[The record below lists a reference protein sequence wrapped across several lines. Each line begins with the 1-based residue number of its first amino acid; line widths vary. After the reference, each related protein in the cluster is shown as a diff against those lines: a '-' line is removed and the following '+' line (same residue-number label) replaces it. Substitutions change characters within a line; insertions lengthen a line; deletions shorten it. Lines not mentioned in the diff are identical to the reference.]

1 MKTLFCILAAAY
13 IIVSAFLMIG
23 SLLFCDKDYSHK
35 ALIVSILPFF
45 HLFPIISML
54 RSGFGFNYVMEIFSF
69 NLWESFIESKM
80 IKDRTD
86 YQELRKEYES
96 FLEEN
101 CKKREVHDR

>member
-35 ALIVSILPFF
+35 ALIVSIIPFF

-54 RSGFGFNYVMEIFSF
+54 KSGLGFGFVMEIFSF
-69 NLWESFIESKM
+69 NLWESFLESKM
-80 IKDRTD
+80 IKDKTD
-86 YQELRKEYES
+86 YEKLRKEYEA

-101 CKKREVHDR
+101 RKKREVHNR